1 MKLILGVILHL
12 LLYNLNIWYRNIQQT
27 VVRDLYFVPSRDQIV
42 LLAVRAKGKI
52 ENIMQVSI

>member
-42 LLAVRAKGKI
+42 LLAVRAKGEI
-52 ENIMQVSI
+52 ENSMQVSI

>member
-12 LLYNLNIWYRNIQQT
+12 LLYNLTIWYRNIQQT
-27 VVRDLYFVPSRDQIV
+27 VVRDLYFVPLRDQIV